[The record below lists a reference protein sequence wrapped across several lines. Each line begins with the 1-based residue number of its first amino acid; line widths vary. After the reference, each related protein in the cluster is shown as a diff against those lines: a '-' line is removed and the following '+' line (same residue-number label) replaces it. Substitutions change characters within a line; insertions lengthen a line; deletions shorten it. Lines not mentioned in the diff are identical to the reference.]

1 MLRYERRCDNA
12 DGATTGGA
20 GDDGDGSVYVERFD
34 VGGEL
39 LAPKIMP
46 DGTMLV
52 EARIAKPGIL
62 RYVDAA
68 GNVTREL
75 LSAEELHRAD
85 SLATLG
91 RVPVT
96 LEHPRDDEGV
106 ILFVSPDNVDRF
118 GVGDV
123 DGAVEIDADGFVR
136 IKMAIRRR
144 DAIEAVERGKQEMSP
159 GYKMIIDPTSGEH
172 PEFGSFDAIQRGRIY
187 NHAAITDVARGGP
200 KIRLRAD
207 GAARQLPAT
216 TTTPTPDKGG
226 NVNPILIALL
236 ASLGVERPE
245 RFDSDEAGLT
255 EVRRRVDAMIAA
267 RTDAGKNA
275 TEMQRLTDANAALQT
290 ALDAEKAKFATLKG
304 VADALQAKADAAD
317 AEAQTKADAA
327 EREQL
332 TALAGRYDGAEALA
346 GVDPAKAELPALR
359 KAIATAH
366 LDSLG
371 VKLDAEA
378 ADAEDGARYI
388 AGILT
393 TIPAKRGDE
402 ANPWKGLGTGSQ
414 AGDGERH
421 DGGTGGGGTGGG
433 GGGTGGDAPPKTP
446 SQAYFERA
454 DAHFK
459 AAKTANRTGGA
470 A

>member
-1 MLRYERRCDNA
+1 
-12 DGATTGGA
+12 
-20 GDDGDGSVYVERFD
+20 
-34 VGGEL
+34 
-39 LAPKIMP
+39 
-46 DGTMLV
+46 
-52 EARIAKPGIL
+52 
-62 RYVDAA
+62 
-68 GNVTREL
+68 
-75 LSAEELHRAD
+75 
-85 SLATLG
+85 
-91 RVPVT
+91 
-96 LEHPRDDEGV
+96 
-106 ILFVSPDNVDRF
+106 
-118 GVGDV
+118 
-123 DGAVEIDADGFVR
+123 
-136 IKMAIRRR
+136 
-144 DAIEAVERGKQEMSP
+144 
-159 GYKMIIDPTSGEH
+159 
-172 PEFGSFDAIQRGRIY
+172 
-187 NHAAITDVARGGP
+187 
-200 KIRLRAD
+200 
-207 GAARQLPAT
+207 
-216 TTTPTPDKGG
+216 
-226 NVNPILIALL
+226 
-236 ASLGVERPE
+236 
-245 RFDSDEAGLT
+245 
-255 EVRRRVDAMIAA
+255 MIAA